1 MSGQI
6 EELARRMAAG
16 DQEAFDRLMEI
27 FYTRA
32 LRMAYLISGNYADS
46 QDIVQE
52 TFVILYVNRKKIKE
66 PRYFERWLIRTLTR
80 EAWRVCRRRSREQPA
95 EEVFQRGEPAG
106 PSVLE
111 EVMEG
116 LEDRELYQAVLDLPP
131 KQRTAVVLYY
141 FDGMSTKEIGAVM
154 GCLEGTVKSRLFT
167 ARACLRRALTRER
180 ETCKKEAA
188 L

>member
-1 MSGQI
+1 MDEQV
-6 EELARRMAAG
+6 EDLARRMAGG
-16 DQEAFDRLMEI
+16 DREAFDRLMER
-27 FYTRA
+27 FYGKL

-52 TFVILYVNRKKIKE
+52 TFVILYLNRKKLRE
-66 PRYFERWLIRTLTR
+66 PRYFERWLLKTLTR
-80 EAWRVCRRRSREQPA
+80 EAWRVCRRRGREQPE
-95 EEVFQRGEPAG
+95 EEVFGQGELET

-111 EVMEG
+111 QVMEG
-116 LEDRELYQAVLDLPP
+116 IKDRELYQAILSLPP

-154 GCLEGTVKSRLFT
+154 GCLEGTVKSRLFA
-167 ARACLRRALTRER
+167 ARALLRRRLSE
-180 ETCKKEAA
+180 EESCGKEAA

>member
-1 MSGQI
+1 MDGQI
-6 EELARRMAAG
+6 EELARRMAG
-16 DQEAFDRLMEI
+16 DDGEAFDCLMER
-27 FYTRA
+27 FYGKL

-52 TFVILYVNRKKIKE
+52 TFVILYLNRKKLKE
-66 PRYFERWLIRTLTR
+66 PRYFERWLLKTLTR
-80 EAWRVCRRRSREQPA
+80 EAWRVCRRRGREQPA
-95 EEVFQRGEPAG
+95 QEVFAQGEPEG

-111 EVMEG
+111 QVMEG
-116 LEDRELYQAVLDLPP
+116 IQDRELYRAILSLPP

-154 GCLEGTVKSRLFT
+154 GCMEGTVKSRLFA
-167 ARACLRRALTRER
+167 ARALLRQSLSQEESGR
-180 ETCKKEAA
+180 KEAA